1 MKPMHSA
8 IVAAASAAALAFPA
22 GAYAQAA
29 YPTKPIQLILPLGAG
44 SASDVAVRMLTER
57 LSTALKQQVVVLNV
71 PGAGGTIGAERAAKS
86 APDGYTLTALNNS
99 IMTVAPHIYAKVGYD
114 PFKSFTPITMLVTF
128 PTVLVVHPSMPVKSV
143 KELIALAKAR
153 PGQILYSSGGV
164 GSPQHLPMAMFTSM
178 AGVDMVHV
186 PHKTAP
192 AALVDVLAGH
202 VQALFTGLSAPLP
215 HLKPGRLRALAMAG
229 SKRSALVPEVPTM
242 QEAGVPGYV
251 FDQWLAFLAPAGTP
265 ADIVARLNAES
276 VKILAMPDVRDPL
289 AKQGLDTQ
297 GGPPGDVTRAVST
310 DFPRMQKIIQ
320 QAGIKPE

>member
-1 MKPMHSA
+1 MNPAHV
-8 IVAAASAAALAFPA
+8 ILVAAASAIALALPLA
-22 GAYAQAA
+22 AHAQSA
-29 YPTKPIQLILPLGAG
+29 YPVKPILLVLPLGAG

-57 LSTALKQQVVVLNV
+57 LSAVLRQQVVVLNV

-265 ADIVARLNAES
+265 ADIIARLNAES
-276 VKILAMPDVRDPL
+276 VKILAMPEVRDPL
-289 AKQGLDTQ
+289 AQQGLDTQ

-310 DFPRMQKIIQ
+310 DFPRMQEIIQ
-320 QAGIKPE
+320 RAGIKPE